1 MSTMMRGR
9 GCVAAS
15 RGFGKKDS
23 IGRNQQAQQKSSSKV
38 SRKLYV
44 RPSKDDAWTWLGHVE
59 LPNGG
64 DPRFAVQ
71 ARMESLERSA
81 RKLFPQ
87 LALASGAQPLQLGLA
102 DVSNEGED
110 RAGGD
115 AEDDVVAVPALPGD
129 MKVST
134 TSKATFKF
142 ADGEEGGAKF
152 GTDGRGRKRWNSPKL
167 SGLEGGARMKK

>member
-1 MSTMMRGR
+1 M
-9 GCVAAS
+9 VAS

-23 IGRNQQAQQKSSSKV
+23 IGRNQQAQQKTSTKV

-64 DPRFAVQ
+64 DPRIAVQ
-71 ARMESLERSA
+71 ARMDSLERRA
-81 RKLFPQ
+81 RKLLPQ
-87 LALASGAQPLQLGLA
+87 LALASGAQPLELGLA
-102 DVSNEGED
+102 HVSDEGEVL
-110 RAGGD
+110 
-115 AEDDVVAVPALPGD
+115 AEDGAEDVVVVSALPGD
-129 MKVST
+129 VKVST
-134 TSKATFKF
+134 TSKANFKF

-152 GTDGRGRKRWNSPKL
+152 GKDGRGRKRWNSPKL